1 MSRIPLRTAIIGMG
15 KMGRIRK
22 IELDRHPGFE
32 VVALCDVDPAVA
44 AMFPSAH
51 FSTDWRAI
59 LALEL
64 DAVVV
69 CTFNNVAP
77 DIVCLAL
84 DRGLHVFCE
93 KPPGRSVADVERII
107 EHQRRAPGKVVKF
120 GFNHRFHYGV
130 MEARALVESG
140 RYGKPLWARG
150 VYGKAGGLTF
160 ENSWRSDKELAGG
173 GILLDQG
180 IHMLDLMLL
189 FLGEFNDVKS
199 MVENCYWKNVPL
211 EDNAFALMRTAEGR
225 VAMVHSSAT
234 QWKHKFSLDL
244 FLEDGYICIN
254 GILSSTRSYGE
265 ESITFARRQFEDE
278 ARAMGKPREETIYF
292 DQDDSWRHEIEEFHE
307 CILEP
312 GRIPAGSAADA
323 LRVMRLIERIYESGQ
338 SPDLR
343 TTDSNIRVGHV

>member
-1 MSRIPLRTAIIGMG
+1 MSHAPLRIAIIGMG

-22 IELDRHPGFE
+22 LELDCHPGF
-32 VVALCDVDPAVA
+32 VVTALCDVNPAVA
-44 AMFPSAH
+44 SEFSGLW
-51 FSTDWRAI
+51 FSTDWRAV
-59 LALEL
+59 L
-64 DAVVV
+64 DRDLDSVVV
-69 CTFNNVAP
+69 CTFNNIAP
-77 DIVCLAL
+77 EIVCAAL
-84 DRGLHVFCE
+84 ERGLHVFCE

-107 EHQRRAPGKVVKF
+107 VAQQKSDGRVVKF

-140 RYGKPLWARG
+140 RYGRPLWARG
-150 VYGKAGGLTF
+150 IYGKAGGLGF

-189 FLGEFNDVKS
+189 FLGEFDEVKS
-199 MVENCYWKNVPL
+199 MVENCYWKNVQL
-211 EDNAFALMRTAEGR
+211 EDNAFALLRTAEGR
-225 VAMVHSSAT
+225 VAMIHSSAT

-292 DQDDSWRHEIEEFHE
+292 DQDDSWRHEIREFYDCIREEG
-307 CILEP
+307 CIP
-312 GRIPAGSAADA
+312 SGSPEDA
-323 LRVMRLIERIYESGQ
+323 LRVMQLIERIYEAGREKS
-338 SPDLR
+338 
-343 TTDSNIRVGHV
+343 